1 MRRPWAGF
9 VHNGFVHNGTLK
21 SKNEP
26 NDHTRVSNVP
36 AALSNTRVPRTH
48 ASVGGAFSPGVSFL
62 SGGKKGA
69 GWGQEQIML
78 QTPKAKSGKNISNG
92 WRH

>member
-1 MRRPWAGF
+1 MRWPWRYVKIQEWTNEVTA
-9 VHNGFVHNGTLK
+9 VDGTLK

-26 NDHTRVSNVP
+26 ADHTRVSNVP

-62 SGGKKGA
+62 SGGKKGSRVGA
-69 GWGQEQIML
+69 G
-78 QTPKAKSGKNISNG
+78 ADYAADS
-92 WRH
+92 